1 MKKILLSLVMCLM
14 TGISAMA
21 QYQIANS
28 NFEAWTA
35 SSGEPDHWH
44 GFKSAKGNY
53 AGMAKGTLAKSD
65 DKRPESKGS
74 YSAVITS
81 GSVFGVINN
90 GTFTTGQLQ
99 AGSMSATNTANHAE
113 MDKTSKETDKNGD
126 KFYMPLTGHPDAMKV
141 WIKFSQG
148 TAQTTYK
155 YASASAILFD
165 GSYYQDPE
173 DKTYTNVV
181 AKATNTEIAACG
193 WTEFTIPFDYDKYES
208 NNVDPAAILVTFGTN
223 ATPGKGSNGDKVF
236 VDDLELIYYSELAS
250 GSFNGTPLTIN
261 ANGTIEDVKAIY
273 SEDQISLTSNG
284 HGAKIEKSYDEQTAI
299 LTVTVKGEDISE
311 NANNYHTYTIQFNI
325 PAPEAT
331 LSATYDGQ
339 AISFTE
345 YAAQYDGVYHP
356 ELLQLETTDADEV
369 VQKFYDGETGL
380 LTLACQNSGEA
391 YTIQFAAPASSKSY
405 TDYLVVDVNDEK
417 SAPQESSMV
426 VYNMS
431 DGSKTLVLKNFV
443 MSDGET
449 TIPVGNIS
457 LAGVETD
464 KVGAFT
470 TTQTINIS
478 NGDDSQDF
486 WMGPMIGD
494 IPVVMTGTIS
504 EDKFVAHIDIDMQTT
519 LGQIIEVFYGYSYSR
534 SGLTA
539 GKWGSIC
546 QPFSFPADVVANSGV
561 KFYSIQ
567 GKSADG
573 RYVSME
579 EVTQVEAGVPYL
591 FQAESDKLEMIGGTA
606 YASAPNNDS
615 ANGLVG
621 VYGRTNVPSDC
632 YIVTN
637 NKLAKGDG
645 NTVGANRAYIDLN
658 AVPELTSEAKGI
670 RFYLDGADGVS
681 GVEAATGKMTRV
693 YNLAG
698 LRMAR
703 PSQRGVYIVDGK
715 KVLVK

>member
-1 MKKILLSLVMCLM
+1 MKKILLSLVMCLT

-28 NFEAWTA
+28 DFEAWAA

-44 GFKSAKGNY
+44 GFKSAKGSF

-65 DKRPESKGS
+65 DKRPGSTGS

-81 GSVFGVINN
+81 ASTLGVINN

-99 AGSMSATNTANHAE
+99 AGSMTAANTANHAE
-113 MDKTSKETDKNGD
+113 MDKTSTATDKNGD

-141 WIKFSQG
+141 WIKFSQK

-173 DKTYTNVV
+173 DKEYANVV
-181 AKATNTEIAACG
+181 AKAKNTQITTCG
-193 WTEFTIPFDYDKYES
+193 WTELTIPFVYES
-208 NNVDPAAILVTFGTN
+208 NDVEPAAILVTFGTN
-223 ATPGKGSNGDKVF
+223 ATPGKGSSGDQVF

-250 GSFNGTPLTIN
+250 ATFDDKDVTFAEGAATVDDLYDASKLALTLKGRG
-261 ANGTIEDVKAIY
+261 AS
-273 SEDQISLTSNG
+273 SEL
-284 HGAKIEKSYDEQTAI
+284 SYDEASGL
-299 LTVTVKGEDISE
+299 LTITVKGEDFSE
-311 NANNYHTYTIQFNI
+311 NSSNSHTYTIQFNI

-391 YTIQFAAPASSKSY
+391 YTIRFAAPVSSKSY

-443 MSDGET
+443 LDG
-449 TIPVGNIS
+449 IPVGNIS

-464 KVGAFT
+464 KEGAFT

-478 NGDDSQDF
+478 NGDDPSQDS
-486 WMGPMIGD
+486 WIGPFIGD

-504 EDKFVAHIDIDMQTT
+504 EDKFVAHIDIDMQST
-519 LGQIIEVFYGYSYSR
+519 LEQIIEVFYGYSYSR

-681 GVEAATGKMTRV
+681 GVEAATGKANRV

-698 LRMAR
+698 LRIAQ

>member
-1 MKKILLSLVMCLM
+1 MKKILLSLVMCLT

-28 NFEAWTA
+28 NFELWKA

-44 GFKSAKGNY
+44 GFKSAKGSL

-65 DKRPESKGS
+65 DKRPGSTGS
-74 YSAVITS
+74 YSAVITA
-81 GSVFGVINN
+81 GSVFGIVNN

-99 AGSMSATNTANHAE
+99 AGNASAANTANHAE
-113 MDKTSKETDKNGD
+113 MDKTSTATDKNGD

-141 WIKFSQG
+141 WIKFTQA
-148 TAQTTYK
+148 TPQTTDK
-155 YASASAILFD
+155 YASASAVLFD

-181 AKATNTEIAACG
+181 AKAKNTQITACD
-193 WTEFTIPFDYDKYES
+193 WTELTIPFVYES
-208 NNVDPAAILVTFGTN
+208 NGVEPAAILVTFGTN
-223 ATPGKGSNGDKVF
+223 ATPGKGSSGDKVW

-250 GSFNGTPLTIN
+250 AKFDDKDVTFAEGAATVDELYDASKLALTLKGRG
-261 ANGTIEDVKAIY
+261 AS
-273 SEDQISLTSNG
+273 SEL
-284 HGAKIEKSYDEQTAI
+284 SYDEASGL
-299 LTVTVKGEDISE
+299 LTITVKGENFSE
-311 NANNYHTYTIQFNI
+311 DPSNFHTYTIQFNI

-345 YAAQYDGVYHP
+345 YAAQYVGVYHP

-391 YTIQFAAPASSKSY
+391 YTILFAAPTSSKSY
-405 TDYLVVDVNDEK
+405 TDYLVVDVNHEK

-443 MSDGET
+443 LSDSEN

-464 KVGAFT
+464 KEGAFT

-504 EDKFVAHIDIDMQTT
+504 EDKFVAHIDIDMQST
-519 LGQIIEVFYGYSYSR
+519 LGQIIEVFFGYSYSR

-606 YASAPNNDS
+606 YASAPNNDL

-670 RFYLDGADGVS
+670 RFYLDGTDGVS
-681 GVEAATGKMTRV
+681 GVVAATGKANRV

-698 LRMAR
+698 LRMAQ

>member
-1 MKKILLSLVMCLM
+1 MKKILLSLVMCLT

-28 NFEAWTA
+28 NFEAWAA

-44 GFKSAKGNY
+44 GFKSAKGSL

-65 DKRPESKGS
+65 DKRPGSTGS
-74 YSAVITS
+74 YSAVITA
-81 GSVFGVINN
+81 GSVLGIVNN

-99 AGSMSATNTANHAE
+99 AGNASAANTANHAE
-113 MDKTSKETDKNGD
+113 MDKTSTATDKNGD

-141 WIKFSQG
+141 WIKFSQK

-173 DKTYTNVV
+173 DKEYANVV
-181 AKATNTEIAACG
+181 AKAKNTQITTCG
-193 WTEFTIPFDYDKYES
+193 WTELTIPFVYES
-208 NNVDPAAILVTFGTN
+208 NDVEPAAILVTFGTN
-223 ATPGKGSNGDKVF
+223 ATPGKGSNGDQVF
-236 VDDLELIYYSELAS
+236 VDDMVLVYNSELSSVKYNGNNVSVAPTMDLSSEPYDESKLELAH
-250 GSFNGTPLTIN
+250 N
-261 ANGTIEDVKAIY
+261 AKGNAT
-273 SEDQISLTSNG
+273 
-284 HGAKIEKSYDEQTAI
+284 IEKSYDETSAV
-299 LTVTVKGEDISE
+299 LTITVKGEDCVSDDIYGAKAS
-311 NANNYHTYTIQFNI
+311 NFHTYTIQFNI

-356 ELLQLETTDADEV
+356 ELLQLETTDAAEV

-391 YTIQFAAPASSKSY
+391 YTIQFAAPTSSKSY

-443 MSDGET
+443 LDG
-449 TIPVGNIS
+449 IPVGNIS

-464 KVGAFT
+464 KEGAFT

-478 NGDDSQDF
+478 NGDDPSQDS
-486 WMGPMIGD
+486 WIGPFIGD

-504 EDKFVAHIDIDMQTT
+504 EDKFVAHIDIDMQST
-519 LGQIIEVFYGYSYSR
+519 LEQIIEVFYGYSYSR

-681 GVEAATGKMTRV
+681 GVEAATGKANRV

-698 LRMAR
+698 LRVAQ

>member
-1 MKKILLSLVMCLM
+1 
-14 TGISAMA
+14 MA

-28 NFEAWTA
+28 DFEAWTA
-35 SSGEPDHWH
+35 SSGEPDRWH
-44 GFKSAKGNY
+44 GFKSAKGNF
-53 AGMAKGTLAKSD
+53 ASMAKGTLAKSE
-65 DKRPESKGS
+65 DKRPGSTGS

-81 GSVFGVINN
+81 GSVLGVINN

-99 AGSMSATNTANHAE
+99 AGSMTAANTANHAE
-113 MDKTSKETDKNGD
+113 MDKTSKATDKNGYNY
-126 KFYMPLTGHPDAMKV
+126 YMPLTGHPDAMKV

-148 TAQTTYK
+148 TAQATYK

-173 DKTYTNVV
+173 DKAYTNVV
-181 AKATNTEIAACG
+181 AKAQNTQITTCN
-193 WTEFTIPFDYDKYES
+193 WTELTIPFDYESYTS

-223 ATPGKGSNGDKVF
+223 ATPGKGSNGDQVF

-250 GSFNGTPLTIN
+250 ATFDGKDVTFAEGAATVDDLYDASKLALTLKGRGASSELSIDEASGLLTI
-261 ANGTIEDVKAIY
+261 
-273 SEDQISLTSNG
+273 
-284 HGAKIEKSYDEQTAI
+284 
-299 LTVTVKGEDISE
+299 TVKGENFSE
-311 NANNYHTYTIQFNI
+311 NPSNCHTYTIQFNI
-325 PAPEAT
+325 PTPEAT

-356 ELLQLETTDADEV
+356 ELLQLETTDAAEV

-391 YTIQFAAPASSKSY
+391 YTIQFAAPTSSKSY

-417 SAPQESSMV
+417 TAPQESSMV

-443 MSDGET
+443 LDG
-449 TIPVGNIS
+449 IPVGNIS

-486 WMGPMIGD
+486 WMGPALGD

-504 EDKFVAHIDIDMQTT
+504 EDKFVAHIDIDMQST
-519 LGQIIEVFYGYSYSR
+519 LEQIIEVFFGYSYSR

-681 GVEAATGKMTRV
+681 GVEAATGKANRV

-698 LRMAR
+698 LRVAQ